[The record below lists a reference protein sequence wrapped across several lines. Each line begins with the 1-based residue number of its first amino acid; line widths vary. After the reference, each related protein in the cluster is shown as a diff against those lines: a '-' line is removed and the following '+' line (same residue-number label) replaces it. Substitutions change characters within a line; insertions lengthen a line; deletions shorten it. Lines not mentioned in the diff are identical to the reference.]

1 MKRLL
6 PLLLVG
12 ASIALAGCAA
22 GARSDQPP
30 KDSVAAEAVQKG
42 ISPEMM
48 QPKGAPPPPE

>member
-6 PLLLVG
+6 PFLLVG
-12 ASIALAGCAA
+12 VSVVFAGCAA

-30 KDSVAAEAVQKG
+30 KDSVAAEAVEKG

-48 QPKGAPPPPE
+48 QPKDAPPPPE